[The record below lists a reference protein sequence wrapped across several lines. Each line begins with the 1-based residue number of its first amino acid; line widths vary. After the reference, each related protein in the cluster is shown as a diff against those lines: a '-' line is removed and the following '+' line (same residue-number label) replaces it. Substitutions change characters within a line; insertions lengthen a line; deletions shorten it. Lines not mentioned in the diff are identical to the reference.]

1 MPSPTPYRPAEQSR
15 MNPARTCGLISVVC
29 MVLLSC
35 GGGSG
40 NSSGSSGTGSPVL
53 NNYHLT
59 GAPTPDRDPSLT
71 RQGTTSYLFSTDAGG
86 PIPGHLPMRCSTD
99 KINWQLCGA
108 VFNQIPM
115 WVQAQVPGID
125 GLWAPDISYFN
136 GLYHVYYAGSTFGSN
151 TSVIGLVTN
160 TTLDPSD
167 PADQRVDQ
175 VQVRRSCPADGF
187 TAIDP

>member
-15 MNPARTCGLISVVC
+15 MNPARTCGLMSVVC
-29 MVLLSC
+29 MVLISC
-35 GGGSG
+35 GGSSG

-59 GAPTPDRDPSLT
+59 GATTPVRDPSLI
-71 RQGTTSYLFSTDAGG
+71 RQGTTYYLFSTDAGG
-86 PIPGHLPMRCSTD
+86 PI
-99 KINWQLCGA
+99 
-108 VFNQIPM
+108 
-115 WVQAQVPGID
+115 PGID

-151 TSVIGLVTN
+151 TSAIGLVTN

-167 PADQRVDQ
+167 PAY
-175 VQVRRSCPADGF
+175 
-187 TAIDP
+187 